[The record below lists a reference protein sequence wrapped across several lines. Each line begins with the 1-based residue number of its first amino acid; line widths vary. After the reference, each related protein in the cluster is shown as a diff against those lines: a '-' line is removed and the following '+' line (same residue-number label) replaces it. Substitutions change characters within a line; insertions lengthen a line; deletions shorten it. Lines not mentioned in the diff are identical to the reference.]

1 MVEFLKEIKAVSS
14 INGGDDTIMNVDY
27 IEEKLNEIF
36 KELEKEVMSV
46 LMDESLDKK
55 QTNLRMKP
63 LTSTKQILNNALDSI
78 KMVDKLGREEL
89 EK

>member
-1 MVEFLKEIKAVSS
+1 MDIEFIDSKLQEI
-14 INGGDDTIMNVDY
+14 Y
-27 IEEKLNEIF
+27 
-36 KELEKEVMSV
+36 KELEKEVMEV

-63 LTSTKQILNNALDSI
+63 LTSTKKILQNALDSI
-78 KMVDKLGREEL
+78 KMVDKLSKEEI